1 MTHRSPARGV
11 AAPHLGWASAP
22 TVTRA
27 VTLAVLTFAPALE
40 AQVRRPTRPAPSR
53 PVVAA
58 PVEPAG
64 TSQFTVAGVP
74 VILRRTLA
82 NDVVAVNTYL
92 LGGTRLTGAARA
104 GLEAL
109 YLQASE
115 QGTERFPKA
124 QLRETMAQ
132 LGTQIGVNAT
142 HEWTTFTLMA
152 TTGTLDGTWAV
163 YADRLL
169 RPRLEPAEVEFVRAQ
184 FLSGVRQRRDDPDTW
199 LEYFADSIA
208 FAGTPYGI
216 DPVGS
221 EASLGAISRDDLLEY
236 RRTQLVKSRLLIAV
250 VGNVTRT
257 QIERLV
263 REAFGALPAGTYR
276 WTLPDT
282 QPTGRPALGMD
293 GRQLPTNYLTG
304 YFAGPPATSPDYQ
317 ALRVAA
323 AVLSGQLFS
332 EIRSR
337 RNLTYAVGAPFKER
351 AIAAA
356 GLYVSTVAPDTV
368 LALMQQELAL
378 LKRELITRD
387 GLEQLVN
394 QFLTDYYLDNE
405 TNLKQA
411 DGLAR
416 AYLYR
421 GDWQL
426 AEAFPDEI
434 RRVTPEDVRRV
445 AQRYLTGLRLAYIGD
460 PRKLTRSRLS
470 AF

>member
-1 MTHRSPARGV
+1 MIRAVRRRLVVGALVTAGCAATLGAQARG
-11 AAPHLGWASAP
+11 
-22 TVTRA
+22 T
-27 VTLAVLTFAPALE
+27 
-40 AQVRRPTRPAPSR
+40 TRPSPR
-53 PVVAA
+53 PAAKPAAA
-58 PVEPAG
+58 PVAEPAG
-64 TSQFTVAGVP
+64 TTQFTVAGVP
-74 VILRRTLA
+74 VILRRALA

-92 LGGTRLTGAARA
+92 LGGTRLTGAEKA

-109 YLQASE
+109 YLQVSE
-115 QGTERFPKA
+115 QGTQRYPKA
-124 QLRETMAQ
+124 QLREAMAR

-152 TTGTLDGTWAV
+152 TTATLDSTWAV

-169 RPRLEPAEVEFVRAQ
+169 RPRLDQSEVDFIRAQ
-184 FLSGVRQRRDDPDTW
+184 FVSGVRQRRDDPDTW

-221 EASLGAISRDDLLEY
+221 EASLTRLTRADLLEY
-236 RRTQLVKSRLLIAV
+236 RTTQLVKSRLLVAV
-250 VGNVTRT
+250 VGNVTRA
-257 QIERLV
+257 QVERLV
-263 REAFGALPAGTYR
+263 RDAFGGLPAGTYR

-282 QPTGRPALGMD
+282 MPSGRTALGMG

-304 YFAGPPATSPDYQ
+304 FFAGPPATSPDYQ
-317 ALRVAA
+317 ALRVAS

-351 AIAAA
+351 AVAAA

-368 LALMQQELAL
+368 LALMKQEIAL
-378 LKRELITRD
+378 LQRELITRD

-416 AYLYR
+416 AWLYR
-421 GDWQL
+421 GDWRL
-426 AEAFPDEI
+426 AEAFPEEI

-445 AQRYLTGLRLAYIGD
+445 AQRYLKGLRLAYIGD
-460 PRKLTRSRLS
+460 PRKLTRARV
-470 AF
+470 ADF

>member
-1 MTHRSPARGV
+1 MRRSLSL
-11 AAPHLGWASAP
+11 AALA
-22 TVTRA
+22 TTA
-27 VTLAVLTFAPALE
+27 VTLALPAQAPRA
-40 AQVRRPTRPAPSR
+40 ARPTPR
-53 PVVAA
+53 AA
-58 PVEPAG
+58 TAAEPAG
-64 TSQFTVAGVP
+64 TTQFTVAGIP

-92 LGGTRLTGAARA
+92 LGGTRLTGAAKA

-109 YLQASE
+109 YLQVSE
-115 QGTERFPKA
+115 QGTQRYPKA
-124 QLRETMAQ
+124 QLREAMAR
-132 LGTQIGVNAT
+132 LGTQIGVNAS

-152 TTGTLDGTWAV
+152 TTATLDSTWAV

-184 FLSGVRQRRDDPDTW
+184 FVSGVRQRRDDPDTW

-221 EASLGAISRDDLLEY
+221 EASLTGITREELLEY
-236 RRTQLVKSRLLIAV
+236 RRTQLVKSRLLVAV
-250 VGNVTRT
+250 VGNVTRA
-257 QIERLV
+257 QVERLV
-263 REAFGALPAGTYR
+263 REAFGTLPTGTYR

-282 QPTGRPALGMD
+282 QPTGRTALGMD

-304 YFAGPPATSPDYQ
+304 FFAGPPATSPDYQ

-351 AIAAA
+351 AVAAA

-368 LALMQQELAL
+368 LALMKREIELL
-378 LKRELITRD
+378 QRELISAD

-416 AYLYR
+416 AHLYR
-421 GDWQL
+421 GDWRL
-426 AEAFPDEI
+426 AEAFPTEI

-445 AQRYLTGLRLAYIGD
+445 AQRYLKGLRLAYIGD
-460 PRKLTRSRLS
+460 PRLLTRSRVA